1 MYVVY
6 ISLLVDTAEADCSQ
20 YRPVSDVTV
29 LLLFRRS
36 RSTVKHYVCLANEKK
51 REVSFTQVEQ
61 QCLNSPSKARAIS
74 SDGKRTSFGVT
85 PECFFYLPV
94 SCGNTW
100 NDFPAHSTSARCLI
114 DCLSVHNPL
123 IYLTFHLICQERG
136 VNEQTRTHLQM
147 YNIQ

>member
-6 ISLLVDTAEADCSQ
+6 ISLFVDTAEADCSQ
-20 YRPVSDVTV
+20 YRQVSDVTV
-29 LLLFRRS
+29 LPLFRRS

-85 PECFFYLPV
+85 PECVFYLPV

-114 DCLSVHNPL
+114 DCLS
-123 IYLTFHLICQERG
+123 ICTQSIDLSDLSFDLPR
-136 VNEQTRTHLQM
+136 TRCS
-147 YNIQ
+147 

>member
-29 LLLFRRS
+29 LPLFRRS

-114 DCLSVHNPL
+114 DCLS
-123 IYLTFHLICQERG
+123 ICTQSIDLSDLSFDLPR
-136 VNEQTRTHLQM
+136 TRC
-147 YNIQ
+147 